1 MQGVSVFFDTNVL
14 VYAHDELSPF
24 HDKSALLLDLA
35 IKKDIIGI
43 ISEQNIMEL
52 YRILTN
58 AAAMSGKPLS
68 PSEAKALL
76 EGTYLSGD
84 FKVIYPS
91 KDTMEKTLDLVSLK
105 KLSSARIFDVRLYV
119 QALQHRPTYFLTYNT
134 GDFKNLGNLPIK
146 TPDEIV

>member
-14 VYAHDELSPF
+14 VYAHDELSRF
-24 HDKSALLLDLA
+24 HYNAALLLDLA
-35 IKKDIIGI
+35 IKKDITGL

-68 PSEAKALL
+68 PAEAKSLID
-76 EGTYLSGD
+76 ETYLSGD
-84 FKVIYPS
+84 LKIVYPS
-91 KDTMEKTLDLVSLK
+91 KDTMEKTLEIASSK

-119 QALQHRPTYFLTYNT
+119 QALQNRPTYFVTYNT
-134 GDFKNLGNLPIK
+134 GDFKNLGDLPVK
-146 TPDEIV
+146 TPDELF

>member
-24 HDKSALLLDLA
+24 HDNSALLLDLA
-35 IKKDIIGI
+35 IKKDITGI

-58 AAAMSGKPLS
+58 ASAMSGKPLS
-68 PSEAKALL
+68 PSEAKSLID
-76 EGTYLSGD
+76 ETYLSGD
-84 FKVIYPS
+84 LKIVYPS
-91 KDTMEKTLDLVSLK
+91 KDTMKKTLEIVSRK

-119 QALQHRPTYFLTYNT
+119 QALQHRPTYFVTYNT
-134 GDFKNLGNLPIK
+134 GDFKNLGDLPIK

>member
-24 HDKSALLLDLA
+24 HEKSALLLDLS
-35 IKKDIIGI
+35 IRKEITGI

-58 AAAMSGKPLS
+58 SSAMSGKPLS
-68 PSEAKALL
+68 PPEAKSLI
-76 EGTYLSGD
+76 EETYLSGNL
-84 FKVIYPS
+84 KVTYPS
-91 KDTMEKTLDLVSLK
+91 KETMKKTIELASQR

-119 QALQHRPTYFLTYNT
+119 LALQQRPTYFVTYNT
-134 GDFKNLGNLPIK
+134 EDFKNLGDLILK
-146 TPDEIV
+146 TPNEIV

>member
-24 HDKSALLLDLA
+24 HDNAALLLDLA
-35 IKKDIIGI
+35 IKKDITGL

-68 PSEAKALL
+68 PTEAKSLID
-76 EGTYLSGD
+76 ETYLSGD
-84 FKVIYPS
+84 LKIVYPS
-91 KDTMEKTLDLVSLK
+91 KDTMEKTLEIASSK

-119 QALQHRPTYFLTYNT
+119 QALQNRPTYFVTYNA
-134 GDFKNLGNLPIK
+134 GDFKNLGDLPVK